1 MPNQGTR
8 ETKSFF
14 KSRPA
19 SRQHSSE
26 DTRDV
31 GLNKQVVAVATF
43 SGSTLTAGAS
53 DFSAFKVGDLI
64 EIAGTEG
71 GLNNGDR
78 TILALTATTLTCDWP
93 FHTEG
98 PTANVEIRTT

>member
-1 MPNQGTR
+1 MISSEGTR
-8 ETKSFF
+8 DK
-14 KSRPA
+14 
-19 SRQHSSE
+19 
-26 DTRDV
+26 
-31 GLNKQVVAVATF
+31 GLSKEMVVTATF
-43 SGSTLTAGAS
+43 AGSVLTAGAAN
-53 DFSAFKVGDLI
+53 FSAFKVGDLI

-98 PTANVEIRTT
+98 PTANVEVRTQ

>member
-1 MPNQGTR
+1 MLDQGTR

-14 KSRPA
+14 RSRPA
-19 SRQHSSE
+19 SRMISSE
-26 DTRDV
+26 DTRDK
-31 GLNKQVVAVATF
+31 GLSKEVVATATF
-43 SGSTLTAGAS
+43 AGSVLTAAAS
-53 DFSAFKVGDLI
+53 NFSAFKVGDLI

>member
-1 MPNQGTR
+1 MLDQGTR

-14 KSRPA
+14 RSRPA
-19 SRQHSSE
+19 SRMVSSE
-26 DTRDV
+26 TTLDK
-31 GLNKQVVAVATF
+31 GLSKEVVATATF
-43 SGSTLTAGAS
+43 AGSVLTAGAS
-53 DFSAFKVGDLI
+53 NFLVFKVGDLI